1 MRGYLFIKKEK
12 RRKFIDVCFDAYWK
26 NNVDISQ
33 QENIK
38 KILIECEIDQNSFEK
53 GIKDQKIKAYSK
65 IEAVKTLFQIID
77 KGVIDRQQAEQLNE
91 LKEMVNALEG
101 NNKVI
106 EVN

>member
-12 RRKFIDVCFDAYWK
+12 RGKFIDVCFDAYWK

-53 GIKDQKIKAYSK
+53 GIEDQKIK
-65 IEAVKTLFQIID
+65 D
-77 KGVIDRQQAEQLNE
+77 E
-91 LKEMVNALEG
+91 LKNLTNLAFEKDIFGAPTFVV
-101 NNKVI
+101 NNKLFWGQDRLNYALDELI
-106 EVN
+106 N